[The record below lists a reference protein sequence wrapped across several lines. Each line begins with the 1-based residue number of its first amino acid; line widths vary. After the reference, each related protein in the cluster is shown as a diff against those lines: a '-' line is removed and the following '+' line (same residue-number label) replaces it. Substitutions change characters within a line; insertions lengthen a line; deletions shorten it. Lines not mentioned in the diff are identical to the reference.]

1 MLKRCCAVLARS
13 PPLRSIAVTDHA
25 PERAGWA
32 VSARRALAMAALIAM
47 SGSAA
52 ADELGV
58 PDRNRPKREWPD
70 SPVKNFLEGLKRP
83 DNDKH
88 PERDSTVQSCCDAA
102 DTVRTR
108 FRVQPAG
115 GDYPQDR
122 WYAWLNDRWVA
133 IPPEVIVP
141 EYAPDGRAYLFVIN
155 VSDEMDGERD
165 IQVIACFVRP
175 RGGL

>member
-1 MLKRCCAVLARS
+1 MLRGARAFTA
-13 PPLRSIAVTDHA
+13 LLSIASTDYA
-25 PERAGWA
+25 PKLAGRA
-32 VSARRALAMAALIAM
+32 VSARRALAVAALVAM
-47 SGSAA
+47 SGGAA
-52 ADELGV
+52 ADVLGV

>member
-1 MLKRCCAVLARS
+1 
-13 PPLRSIAVTDHA
+13 
-25 PERAGWA
+25 
-32 VSARRALAMAALIAM
+32 
-47 SGSAA
+47 
-52 ADELGV
+52 
-58 PDRNRPKREWPD
+58 
-70 SPVKNFLEGLKRP
+70 
-83 DNDKH
+83 
-88 PERDSTVQSCCDAA
+88 
-102 DTVRTR
+102 TR

-133 IPPEVIVP
+133 MPPEVIVP

-175 RGGL
+175 RGGLLARAYLRWWGWQRLRTLGGPSMIPRVLQTRKF